1 MRDVRHYWQE
11 IHALEAS
18 LPEYVRVVSITG
30 SIAEVPAGLAA
41 KLLHAKSH
49 RLATEEEIRSCVAA
63 DDARNRETAR
73 EELRRRG
80 IAVVAVT
87 K

>member
-1 MRDVRHYWQE
+1 MRDVRSFWKE
-11 IHALEAS
+11 IHALEAT
-18 LPEYVRVVSITG
+18 LPEFVRVVSSTG
-30 SIAEVPAGLAA
+30 SVTEVPASVAA
-41 KLLHAKSH
+41 KLLHAKSQ
-49 RLATEEEIRSCVAA
+49 RLATEEETLACAA
-63 DDARNRETAR
+63 AEDAQNRETAR